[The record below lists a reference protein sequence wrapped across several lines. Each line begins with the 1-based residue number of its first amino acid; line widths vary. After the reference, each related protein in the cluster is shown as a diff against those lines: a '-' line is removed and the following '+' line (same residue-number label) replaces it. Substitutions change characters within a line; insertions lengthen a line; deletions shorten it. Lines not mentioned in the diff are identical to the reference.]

1 MSLVTSKQITATVIL
16 LVTLAGVA
24 WWLFPENA
32 ASEIRGAHRDLA
44 RLMSKS
50 EDETSKAT
58 LLNAYALQAKFSNSC
73 TVRGAADMFVG
84 SYTPEE
90 MAGTIIRVRGL
101 FRSVDL
107 TFHGLKIDLP
117 AADEATVSFTARVTV
132 QYRTEGIADASE
144 VREVVSR
151 MEKVEGDW
159 RFVGF
164 TLTKA
169 SMR

>member
-1 MSLVTSKQITATVIL
+1 M
-16 LVTLAGVA
+16 
-24 WWLFPENA
+24 
-32 ASEIRGAHRDLA
+32 
-44 RLMSKS
+44 
-50 EDETSKAT
+50 DETSDAT
-58 LLNAYALQAKFSNSC
+58 LLNAFALQAKFANTC

-90 MAGTIIRVRGL
+90 MAGTILQVRGL

-107 TFHGLKIDLP
+107 AFHELNIDFP

-132 QYRTEGIADASE
+132 DYRTEGIADASE

-164 TLTKA
+164 SLA
-169 SMR
+169 RVSRS

>member
-1 MSLVTSKQITATVIL
+1 MNPVTSKQITATVIL

-32 ASEIRGAHRDLA
+32 TSEVRDAHRDLA
-44 RLMSKS
+44 RMMSNS
-50 EDETSKAT
+50 EDETSNAT
-58 LLNAYALQAKFSNSC
+58 LLNAFALQAKFANTC

-90 MAGTIIRVRGL
+90 MAGTILRVRGL

-107 TFHGLKIDLP
+107 AFRELKIDFP
-117 AADEATVSFTARVTV
+117 EADEATVSFTARVTV

-144 VREVVSR
+144 VRGVVSR

-164 TLTKA
+164 ILA
-169 SMR
+169 RVSQS